1 VSTAAF
7 VLPPCGAVAHRPKVW
22 LADLATEAGPL
33 GSVDLGLAGLVH
45 CRTTSAARELAAAFA
60 SLAMQMQ
67 ARAADRGQCE
77 DCWTELPGHTAQ
89 CGARPGA
96 APAATFA
103 PEVTP

>member
-1 VSTAAF
+1 MTAAAF
-7 VLPPCGAVAHRPKVW
+7 HAPHTGPITGRPRVW
-22 LADLATEAGPL
+22 LADIATEPGPL
-33 GSVDLGLAGLVH
+33 GGVDLGLAGLVH
-45 CRTTSAARELAAAFA
+45 CRTTSSARKLSAAFA

-96 APAATFA
+96 VPVATPDGA
-103 PEVTP
+103 S

>member
-1 VSTAAF
+1 MSTAAF

-45 CRTTSAARELAAAFA
+45 CRTTSSARELSAAFA

-96 APAATFA
+96 EPVATSGGAP
-103 PEVTP
+103 